1 MRLREGLVVVGVLS
15 CVGCPAAALAAEPPP
30 ITAAELEP
38 LHRLIRPAADE
49 SRWREVPWL
58 LNTVE
63 ARRKAAAE
71 GKPILVWYGGGSPP
85 IGAC

>member
-1 MRLREGLVVVGVLS
+1 MRLRKILLGLVVLAWCCRPG
-15 CVGCPAAALAAEPPP
+15 PALAAKPVP
-30 ITAAELEP
+30 IAP
-38 LHRLIRPAADE
+38 GDFDKLHHLIRPAADE
-49 SRWREVPWL
+49 SHWREVPWL

-63 ARRKAAAE
+63 ARKKAAAE

>member
-1 MRLREGLVVVGVLS
+1 MS
-15 CVGCPAAALAAEPPP
+15 PAYAAKPLAIPPDHF
-30 ITAAELEP
+30 EKL
-38 LHRLIRPAADE
+38 LKLIKPAADE
-49 SRWREVPWL
+49 SRWKEVPWL
-58 LNTVE
+58 LDTVE